1 MVGDPGLGPR
11 RNELSNRVI
20 LGWSHDWATRHRA
33 PPMTRVWDPIEAKTQ
48 RARSFA
54 TLVLFG
60 IAAVVLLAMALAE
73 LSSEWQR
80 SNVVQTS
87 QLASSAR
94 TTFSDFGVGVE
105 WSPDAMTNPSEGNER
120 PRTLTEV
127 LQESDTYATS
137 TRTPWLRFSKIT
149 DAIQNT
155 LDAAYPTVP
164 PVLAPFSPWPS
175 VAPREYNKQ
184 ALDGLIR
191 EINMGGLEFR
201 DRLDRL
207 HGGRRRLV

>member
-1 MVGDPGLGPR
+1 MGR
-11 RNELSNRVI
+11 
-20 LGWSHDWATRHRA
+20 
-33 PPMTRVWDPIEAKTQ
+33 IEAKPQ

-80 SNVVQTS
+80 SSVVQTS

-94 TTFSDFGVGVE
+94 TTFSDFGLGVE
-105 WSPDAMTNPSEGNER
+105 WFPDAMMNPSEGNER

-137 TRTPWLRFSKIT
+137 TSPDSVVCSDSRRLRVQSKTRLMRLTRPGPFRPCWHRPCWLHF
-149 DAIQNT
+149 
-155 LDAAYPTVP
+155 
-164 PVLAPFSPWPS
+164 
-175 VAPREYNKQ
+175 
-184 ALDGLIR
+184 
-191 EINMGGLEFR
+191 
-201 DRLDRL
+201 L
-207 HGGRRRLV
+207 HGPASRRASMTNKHSPMTSSEK

>member
-1 MVGDPGLGPR
+1 MG
-11 RNELSNRVI
+11 
-20 LGWSHDWATRHRA
+20 
-33 PPMTRVWDPIEAKTQ
+33 PIEAKPQ

-80 SNVVQTS
+80 SSVVQTS

-94 TTFSDFGVGVE
+94 TTFSNFGLGVE
-105 WSPDAMTNPSEGNER
+105 WFPDAMTNPSEGNER

-155 LDAAYPTVP
+155 LDASYPTVP
-164 PVLAPFSPWPS
+164 PVLASPVLAPFSPWPS
-175 VAPREYNKQ
+175 VAPREYDKQ
-184 ALDGLIR
+184 ALDDLIR